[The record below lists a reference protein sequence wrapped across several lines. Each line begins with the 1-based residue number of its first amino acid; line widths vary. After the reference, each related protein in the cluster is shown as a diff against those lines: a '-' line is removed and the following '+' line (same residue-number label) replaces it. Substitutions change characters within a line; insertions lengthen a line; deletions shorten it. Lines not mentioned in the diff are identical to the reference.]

1 MVWLAF
7 GFRTVFVGCCLL
19 VWMCWILWLVFV
31 LRCFSLGFVLK
42 FGLVCGGL
50 FVGFMI

>member
-1 MVWLAF
+1 M
-7 GFRTVFVGCCLL
+7 
-19 VWMCWILWLVFV
+19 FV

-50 FVGFMI
+50 TVGFMVWLILNFDDLRCLSA